1 MIIETLKLR
10 NFRNYEN
17 LEIAFDPKL
26 NVISGRNAQGKTNLL
41 ESIVYLSLTRSH
53 RILNEK
59 KLIRE
64 DMPFAEIRCTF
75 RNGEESRELGA
86 VIHPHGKTL
95 LVNRYPVK
103 KSSDFIGLLN
113 VVIFSPDDLYLF
125 NDMPKE
131 RRKVMNQEIT
141 KISSKYLLALNRYQ
155 NFLRERNS
163 LLKNHSVDE
172 TYLDIL
178 DEQMAK
184 EQLLIIEMRRSFIQR
199 INHQITDLYHELS
212 EDDINVNIR
221 YKCCIDEEE
230 CTLETL
236 QNMYRTCRSRD
247 LENHASTSGIHR
259 EDMIF
264 RIDEKD
270 LTQTA
275 SQGQK
280 RMVMLAFKMAL
291 LKYIR
296 SETGKSPVLLLDDVL
311 SELDMSRQKKLLEMV
326 NDTYQC
332 VITATEIPEHMKNVH
347 YKEFYIHQGRLET
360 ARR

>member
-1 MIIETLKLR
+1 MNIETLKLR

-26 NVISGRNAQGKTNLL
+26 NVISGKNAQGKTNLL

-64 DMPFAEIRCTF
+64 EMPFAEIRCTF
-75 RNGEESRELGA
+75 RNGEEQRELGA

-141 KISSKYLLALNRYQ
+141 KISSKYLLSLNRYQ

-163 LLKNHSVDE
+163 LLKNRTVDE

-178 DEQMAK
+178 DEQMAA

-199 INHQITDLYHELS
+199 INHQIADLYRELS

-230 CTLETL
+230 CTMETL
-236 QNMYRTCRSRD
+236 LNMYRMCRSRD
-247 LENHASTSGIHR
+247 LENHVSTTGIHR

-264 RIDEKD
+264 RIDDKD
-270 LTQTA
+270 LIQTA

-296 SETGKSPVLLLDDVL
+296 SETGTSPVLLLDDVL
-311 SELDMSRQKKLLEMV
+311 SELDLSRQKKLLEMV
-326 NDTYQC
+326 NDNYQC
-332 VITATEIPEHMKNVH
+332 VITATEIPEHMKNAS

>member
-1 MIIETLKLR
+1 MRIETLKLR

-64 DMPFAEIRCTF
+64 EMPFAEIRCTF
-75 RNGEESRELGA
+75 QSGEENKELGA

-141 KISSKYLLALNRYQ
+141 KISSRYLLSLNRYQ

-178 DEQMAK
+178 DEQMAA
-184 EQLLIIEMRRSFIQR
+184 EQMMIIEMRRAFIQK
-199 INHQITDLYHELS
+199 INHQIGDLYRQLA
-212 EDDINVNIR
+212 EDDINVSIH

-230 CTLETL
+230 CTMETL
-236 QNMYRTCRSRD
+236 QNMYRMCRSRD
-247 LENHASTSGIHR
+247 LENHVSTSGIHR

-264 RIDEKD
+264 RIDDKD

-311 SELDMSRQKKLLEMV
+311 SELDLSRQKKLLEMV

-332 VITATEIPEHMKNVH
+332 IITATEIPEHMKNVT